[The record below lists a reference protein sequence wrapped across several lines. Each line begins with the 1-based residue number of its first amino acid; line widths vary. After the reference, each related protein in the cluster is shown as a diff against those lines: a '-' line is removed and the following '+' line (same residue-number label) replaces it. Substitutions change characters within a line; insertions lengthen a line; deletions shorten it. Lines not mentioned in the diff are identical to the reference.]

1 MFKFDLQLFAKVD
14 NPYLLKGSELDYKD
28 APKYTV
34 FAKQPLLPESAS
46 KFYPDRNKMVIDY
59 TKYEDLSY
67 WFKNNIPDINSIDS
81 LYDSVSEKK
90 SHFDS
95 KTVISYIVNNLF
107 SGIDF
112 TNMDEINKIFS
123 KIFLIDTST
132 YSPIRMDYI
141 YSGINLFKTSN
152 DKYKVSYPNEFTL
165 KPKLLNGY
173 IINNFQYRF
182 NYNIYDNNGWKTQ
195 SLFGEAFVKTLDI
208 SEFNLSPKSDGPNQY
223 NNSTPSNW
231 IVGMFKD
238 CIAQKIVGLDKFP
251 FEKFRNCAHYM
262 FAGAFNLDKYID
274 KIEDEDTKKKL
285 KRAYYNNIGAI
296 RNFESYVN
304 SSDPDTEPDLDNVIF
319 EYWVKPLKLKSIGI
333 SDPKKI
339 TFTSSNN
346 NRIIGTFED
355 AYICSIDLT
364 EINLQNFEYL
374 VDIFKGAS
382 TAFIKFKTIGS
393 RKPNSKYMPNFS
405 NLFNVSKSGPFK
417 LRYIDG
423 EIIFP
428 DKEYMMV
435 NTDYIR
441 GEYVNGVL
449 VTPIGADMLKNMLP
463 SKEALAP
470 GVTNIGLKFKNY
482 DKDALLKFVQDNGRP
497 EITTEEQL
505 FEFFGLPKE
514 YIVIDNTTD
523 NGTIVAHSKPADFDT
538 NPYSDEAVAYM
549 KYNGI
554 HMEEPDDLET
564 NVYGDASVA
573 FRKLYN
579 LPLPKPAD
587 YDTNPYS
594 HEANV
599 WAKFYNISR
608 PSPTLMP
615 T

>member
-1 MFKFDLQLFAKVD
+1 MIKFDLQLFAKVD
-14 NPYLLKGSELDYKD
+14 NPYSLKGSELDYKN
-28 APKYTV
+28 APKYTA
-34 FAKQPLLPESAS
+34 FTEQPICPKDSATRDE
-46 KFYPDRNKMVIDY
+46 FGNIHIEND
-59 TKYEDLSY
+59 KYENLSY
-67 WFKNNIPDINSIDS
+67 WFKNNIPDINSINS
-81 LYDSVSEKK
+81 LYDSISEKK
-90 SHFDS
+90 NHFDS
-95 KTVISYIVNNLF
+95 KIVISNQINNLF
-107 SGIDF
+107 SGINF

-123 KIFLIDTST
+123 KIFLIQSGST
-132 YSPIRMDYI
+132 YSTIDMNYI
-141 YSGINLFKTSN
+141 YSGINLFKNSN

-173 IINNFQYRF
+173 ITNIYQFRF
-182 NYNIYDNNGWKTQ
+182 NDLWKGC

-208 SEFNLSPKSDGPNQY
+208 SEFNLSPKSDTPNKY
-223 NNSTPSNW
+223 SSRNIPSNW

-251 FEKFRNCAHYM
+251 FEKFRNCANYM

-285 KRAYYNNIGAI
+285 KREYYNNIGAI
-296 RNFESYVN
+296 RNFESYIN
-304 SSDPDTEPDLDNVIF
+304 SSDHDTEPDLDNVIF

-339 TFTSSNN
+339 TFTSRNN

-364 EINLQNFEYL
+364 EIDLQNFEYL

-393 RKPNSKYMPNFS
+393 RKPNSGYMPNFS

-428 DKEYMMV
+428 DKEYMIV

-463 SKEALAP
+463 SKEALTP

-523 NGTIVAHSKPADFDT
+523 EGTAIAHSKPADFDT

-554 HMEEPDDLET
+554 HMEEPDDLDT
-564 NVYGDASVA
+564 NPYSDASVA

-594 HEANV
+594 NEANI

-608 PSPTLMP
+608 PSPP
-615 T
+615 

>member
-1 MFKFDLQLFAKVD
+1 MFNFDLQLFAKVD
-14 NPYLLKGSELDYKD
+14 NPYSLKGSELDYKN
-28 APKYTV
+28 APKYTA
-34 FAKQPLLPESAS
+34 FIRQPLCPEDSETLDE
-46 KFYPDRNKMVIDY
+46 FGNIHIEND
-59 TKYEDLSY
+59 KYENLSY
-67 WFKNNIPDINSIDS
+67 WFKNNIPDINNINS
-81 LYDSVSEKK
+81 LYDSISEKK
-90 SHFDS
+90 NHFDS
-95 KTVISYIVNNLF
+95 KIVISNQINNLF
-107 SGIDF
+107 SGINF

-123 KIFLIDTST
+123 KIFLIQSGST
-132 YSPIRMDYI
+132 YSNINMNYI
-141 YSGINLFKTSN
+141 YSGINLFKNSN
-152 DKYKVSYPNEFTL
+152 NKYKVSYPNEFTL

-173 IINNFQYRF
+173 ITNIYQFRF
-182 NYNIYDNNGWKTQ
+182 NDLWKGC

-208 SEFNLSPKSDGPNQY
+208 SEFNLSPKSDTPNKY
-223 NNSTPSNW
+223 SSRNIPCNW

-251 FEKFRNCAHYM
+251 FEKFRNCANYM

-285 KRAYYNNIGAI
+285 KREYYNNIGAI
-296 RNFESYVN
+296 RNFESYIN
-304 SSDPDTEPDLDNVIF
+304 SLDPDTEPDLDNIIF

-364 EINLQNFEYL
+364 EIDLQNFEYL
-374 VDIFKGAS
+374 VDIFKGTS
-382 TAFIKFKTIGS
+382 TNSIRFKTIGS
-393 RKPNSKYMPNFS
+393 RKPNSRYMPNFS

-428 DKEYMMV
+428 DKEYMVV
-435 NTDYIR
+435 NTDYVL
-441 GEYVNGVL
+441 GEYVNGVI

-482 DKDALLKFVQDNGRP
+482 DKDSLLKFVQDNGRP

-538 NPYSDEAVAYM
+538 NPYSDKAIAYM

-554 HMEEPDDLET
+554 HMEEPDDFDT

-594 HEANV
+594 NEANV

-608 PSPTLMP
+608 PSPPLMP